1 MALLRQQHISQFPAV
16 WAEEVL
22 MLHDLVGF
30 ALPEQEQAQTFLSR
44 FTRQFSGRADHLG
57 MRQFAKR
64 HLRRLGAKGEH
75 SHLLYGLAYREEL
88 CHGQTIPAGF
98 DARVVQ
104 AIAQQATAKTEYFL
118 VQLGE
123 ELWLKPLAGWSKD
136 YPLSLRGS
144 PLAFLTL
151 ETSLLTLKQ
160 GEVHKTLAVQTERA
174 LWGLE
179 EGNDFEL
186 ETGRE
191 RLSFT
196 AIIKPVW
203 ATRI

>member
-1 MALLRQQHISQFPAV
+1 M
-16 WAEEVL
+16 
-22 MLHDLVGF
+22 
-30 ALPEQEQAQTFLSR
+30 
-44 FTRQFSGRADHLG
+44 
-57 MRQFAKR
+57 
-64 HLRRLGAKGEH
+64 
-75 SHLLYGLAYREEL
+75 
-88 CHGQTIPAGF
+88 
-98 DARVVQ
+98 VQ

-118 VQLGE
+118 VQLGG

-136 YPLSLRGS
+136 YPLSFRGS
-144 PLAFLTL
+144 PLAALTL

-203 ATRI
+203 ATRIWRNSKGLVAVAR